1 MMGVAMCPSTDVAP
15 EPPNALHATSPL
27 DATWS
32 SINLAE
38 AVPGVMTP
46 LCASAWVPASELG
59 LRAPFHA
66 MGALASNLKVIPD
79 NPAERITNAFY
90 GRMAVRV
97 DFLCEMGDLVPGHSG
112 EALARD
118 FFGFVPP
125 DYVSSPSMK
134 RLPFIVARYPRTLF
148 SIARTVERL
157 RESTDPWWRR
167 EIAAIGSYDLDQLR
181 ALVQTARDRF
191 SENLAAQAVISAC
204 AIQPIQEQ
212 LSGLCAA
219 ASVDPAVLL
228 RGASHEE
235 GVVLDDLWSVSRKT
249 LGFDEFLRRHGYHG
263 PGEGEVETRVWRE
276 DPGPLRR
283 QLAQYAAKTDDES
296 PHANAD
302 LHARARDEAEQK
314 LLAAAS
320 GRLGRWRAKLTLR
333 LARRFIPLR
342 GTGKVSYLQ
351 SLDVLRAAARRLSTL
366 LVEQGV
372 FDETSDAFYLTADEL
387 AAPITSD
394 VRSLIAERRATRT
407 RYQSLK
413 LPAAW
418 TGQPVPDVHTD
429 GDAEIRLLTGV
440 GACTGVRRGRAV
452 VVLDPANVE
461 IEPGDILIAH
471 TTDPAWVSL
480 MFLAGALVVDIGGMM
495 SHAAVVARE
504 LGIPCVMNTGCGT
517 TALETGDL
525 ISVDGG
531 TGTVE
536 ILERTETHV

>member
-1 MMGVAMCPSTDVAP
+1 MSSSSVPAP
-15 EPPNALHATSPL
+15 EPPNALHATSPP

-59 LRAPFHA
+59 LRRPFHA
-66 MGALASNLKVIPD
+66 MGALAADLQAIPV

-97 DFLCEMGDLVPGHSG
+97 DFLCAMGDLVPGHSG

-125 DYVSSPSMK
+125 DYISSPSLR
-134 RLPFIVARYPRTLF
+134 RLPFILARYPRTLF
-148 SIARTVERL
+148 TIARNIERL
-157 RESTDPWWRR
+157 RETTDRWWRR
-167 EIAAIGSYDLDQLR
+167 EIAAIGSYDLAKLR
-181 ALVQTARDRF
+181 ALVTVAWDRF
-191 SENLAAQAVISAC
+191 AENLAAQAVISAC
-204 AIQPIQEQ
+204 AIQPVQEQ
-212 LSGLCAA
+212 LSSLCAA

-235 GVVLDDLWSVSRKT
+235 GVVLDDLWAVSRKT
-249 LGFDEFLRRHGYHG
+249 LGFEEFLRRHGYHG
-263 PGEGEVETRVWRE
+263 PGEGEVQTRVWRE

-283 QLAQYAAKTDDES
+283 QLAQYTAKPDAES

-302 LHARARDEAEQK
+302 RNALAREEAERQ
-314 LLAAAS
+314 LLAAAG
-320 GRLGRWRAKLTLR
+320 GRFGRQRAKLTLR

-351 SLDVLRAAARRLSTL
+351 SLDVLRAAARRLGAL

-372 FDETSDAFYLTADEL
+372 FDEASDAFYLTADEL
-387 AAPITSD
+387 AAPITTD
-394 VRSLIAERRATRT
+394 VRPLVSERRATRT
-407 RYQSLK
+407 RYQSLT

-418 TGQPVPDVHTD
+418 TGQPVPEVESNAD
-429 GDAEIRLLTGV
+429 ENIRTLKGV
-440 GACTGVRRGRAV
+440 GACTGVARGRAV
-452 VVLDPANVE
+452 VVLDPASAE
-461 IEPGDILIAH
+461 IEQGDILIAH

-480 MFLAGALVVDIGGMM
+480 MFLAGALVVDIGGLM

-504 LGIPCVMNTGCGT
+504 LGIPCVMNTSCGT
-517 TALETGDL
+517 TALRTGDV
-525 ISVDGG
+525 IRVDGG

-536 ILERTETHV
+536 ILERTETRV